1 MNNTTKAKYD
11 MAEKMLKVDISLEEV
26 ALMTELPMETL
37 KKIGLDVPQVTELA
51 YRLQQAGCPVDVHMI
66 SEEACVASLTKLLSG
81 KTGGAAWQS

>member
-37 KKIGLDVPQVTELA
+37 KKIQHDIGKDGLVTRHDVKD
-51 YRLQQAGCPVDVHMI
+51 VDLGTSYLI
-66 SEEACVASLTKLLSG
+66 
-81 KTGGAAWQS
+81 

>member
-37 KKIGLDVPQVTELA
+37 KKIQHDIQKDELVTRHDVKDVDLD
-51 YRLQQAGCPVDVHMI
+51 
-66 SEEACVASLTKLLSG
+66 SG
-81 KTGGAAWQS
+81 YLI

>member
-37 KKIGLDVPQVTELA
+37 KKIQHDILKDGLVTRHDVKD
-51 YRLQQAGCPVDVHMI
+51 VD
-66 SEEACVASLTKLLSG
+66 LDSG
-81 KTGGAAWQS
+81 YLI

>member
-37 KKIGLDVPQVTELA
+37 KKIQHDIHKDGLVTRHDVKD
-51 YRLQQAGCPVDVHMI
+51 VD
-66 SEEACVASLTKLLSG
+66 LDSG
-81 KTGGAAWQS
+81 YLI

>member
-37 KKIGLDVPQVTELA
+37 KEKDGLVTRHDVKD
-51 YRLQQAGCPVDVHMI
+51 VDLGTSYLI
-66 SEEACVASLTKLLSG
+66 
-81 KTGGAAWQS
+81 

>member
-37 KKIGLDVPQVTELA
+37 KKIQHDIKKDGLVTRHDVKD
-51 YRLQQAGCPVDVHMI
+51 VDLDTSYLI
-66 SEEACVASLTKLLSG
+66 
-81 KTGGAAWQS
+81 

>member
-37 KKIGLDVPQVTELA
+37 KKIQHDIEKDGLVTRHYVKDVALGTSYL
-51 YRLQQAGCPVDVHMI
+51 I
-66 SEEACVASLTKLLSG
+66 
-81 KTGGAAWQS
+81 

>member
-37 KKIGLDVPQVTELA
+37 KKIQHDIEKDGLVTRHDVKD
-51 YRLQQAGCPVDVHMI
+51 VDLGT
-66 SEEACVASLTKLLSG
+66 SSLI
-81 KTGGAAWQS
+81 

>member
-37 KKIGLDVPQVTELA
+37 KKIQHDIEKGEHPKVCVNLQTDV
-51 YRLQQAGCPVDVHMI
+51 R
-66 SEEACVASLTKLLSG
+66 
-81 KTGGAAWQS
+81 

>member
-37 KKIGLDVPQVTELA
+37 KKIQHDIEKDCLVTRHDVKD
-51 YRLQQAGCPVDVHMI
+51 VDLGTSYLI
-66 SEEACVASLTKLLSG
+66 
-81 KTGGAAWQS
+81 